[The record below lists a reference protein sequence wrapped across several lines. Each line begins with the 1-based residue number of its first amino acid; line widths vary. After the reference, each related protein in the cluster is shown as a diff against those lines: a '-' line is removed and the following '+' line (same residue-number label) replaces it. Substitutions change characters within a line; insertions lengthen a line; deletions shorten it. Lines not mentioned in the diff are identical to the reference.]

1 MQIWLVKLKQAPVP
15 LQHEFFSISNVNVLL
30 LSQPDHRS
38 GRNNILIWN
47 TVFSSFFIQRV
58 F

>member
-30 LSQPDHRS
+30 LLSQPDIRS
-38 GRNNILIWN
+38 GTNTHLI
-47 TVFSSFFIQRV
+47 
-58 F
+58 